1 MWWWHYFNFTERS
14 IPITNR
20 NRYAMRQ
27 NYLAVWKM
35 LSYWQKCVQAGPVA
49 LFWKPWLRILKKSS
63 YKAKFHL
70 INGMLYSNK
79 KEILKVIVM
88 KNILGKMGIIELM
101 PQVTESF
108 NINQLNYSIFA
119 TFSSQQVRCVH
130 VWDFTELKRHILKI
144 LEHTN
149 LQWSVCCSF
158 FFWHQVWRASE

>member
-63 YKAKFHL
+63 YKTKFYL
-70 INGMLYSNK
+70 INGMLNSSK
-79 KEILKVIVM
+79 KEILKVIVI
-88 KNILGKMGIIELM
+88 KNIVGKMGITELM
-101 PQVTESF
+101 PQVTGKLY
-108 NINQLNYSIFA
+108 INQLNYSFCHLLLTAGSLCSCLRFYWVKKAHLENFGTHKPTMI
-119 TFSSQQVRCVH
+119 CV
-130 VWDFTELKRHILKI
+130 L
-144 LEHTN
+144 
-149 LQWSVCCSF
+149 
-158 FFWHQVWRASE
+158 